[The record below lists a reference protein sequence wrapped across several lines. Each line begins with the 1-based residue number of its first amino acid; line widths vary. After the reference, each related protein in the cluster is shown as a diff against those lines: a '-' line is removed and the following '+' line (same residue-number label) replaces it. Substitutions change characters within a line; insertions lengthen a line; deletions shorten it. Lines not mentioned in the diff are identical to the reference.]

1 MPEALLSS
9 VGVMSRSLHSA
20 NRNTSV
26 NVCTGANAF
35 ASGVAHTANMPNYL
49 KAWREFRSLSQDE
62 LAAKVDTT
70 KSVISLWE
78 NDKRSLSDKVLR
90 RLAEALETQPG
101 HLLDV
106 DPSDLDNDI
115 VDIWTRLSKNDRRQ
129 AADILRTFLKTG
141 TDSR

>member
-1 MPEALLSS
+1 
-9 VGVMSRSLHSA
+9 
-20 NRNTSV
+20 
-26 NVCTGANAF
+26 
-35 ASGVAHTANMPNYL
+35 MPNHL

-101 HLLDV
+101 HILDV
-106 DPSDLDNDI
+106 DPNELDNDI
-115 VDIWTRLSKNDRRQ
+115 IDIWTRLSQTDRQQ
-129 AADILRTFLKTG
+129 AAEILKTFLKTG
-141 TDSR
+141 TNAA